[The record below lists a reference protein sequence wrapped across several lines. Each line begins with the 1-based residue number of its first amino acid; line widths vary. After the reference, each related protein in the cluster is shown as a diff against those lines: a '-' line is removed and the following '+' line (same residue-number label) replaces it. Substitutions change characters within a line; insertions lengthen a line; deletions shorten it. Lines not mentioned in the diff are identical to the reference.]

1 MEFTGLVGLMG
12 CSASVFAILLNL
24 AMLLQIRDMWTS
36 QTHEGINPI
45 MILFM
50 FLNSFF
56 WALYGFFQQ
65 DWFMIIPNTLG
76 TIFTPI
82 VLFLIV
88 YFAHKK
94 YVTKRISKK
103 LIEKEIEKHSNRF
116 KKN

>member
-1 MEFTGLVGLMG
+1 MEFSALVELIGF
-12 CSASVFAILLNL
+12 SASIFAIFLNL
-24 AMLLQIRDMWTS
+24 AMLLQIRDMWNS

-50 FLNSFF
+50 FFNSFF

-94 YVTKRISKK
+94 YVNKK
-103 LIEKEIEKHSNRF
+103 MCKELIEKEIEKNS
-116 KKN
+116 K